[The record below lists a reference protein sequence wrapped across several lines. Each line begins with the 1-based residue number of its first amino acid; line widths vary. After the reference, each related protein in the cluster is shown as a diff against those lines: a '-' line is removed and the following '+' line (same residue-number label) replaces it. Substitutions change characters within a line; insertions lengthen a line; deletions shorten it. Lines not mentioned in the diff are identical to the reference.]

1 MQPPV
6 NSPPAAKGSAAPQMP
21 TGRRVPQPAEQS
33 APQNQAAAARVPH
46 CLLVDDSRMIR
57 KVSRRIISDLGYH
70 VDEAE
75 NGEEALNK
83 CKIAMPD
90 LIILDWDMPVMTGL
104 EFLVALRQKP
114 ATKRPKVVFCTTKKD
129 TFDIHKGIDH
139 GADEYVTKPFDEASL
154 MEKLKKIGAA

>member
-1 MQPPV
+1 M
-6 NSPPAAKGSAAPQMP
+6 A
-21 TGRRVPQPAEQS
+21 TGRRVPRPDRAS
-33 APQNQAAAARVPH
+33 STAAPAAATTAPY

-57 KVSRRIISDLGYH
+57 KVARRIVSDIGYH

-75 NGEEALNK
+75 NGEEALKK

-104 EFLVALRQKP
+104 EFLAALRDEP
-114 ATKRPKVVFCTTKKD
+114 TVKRPKVVFCTAKSD

-154 MEKLKKIGAA
+154 MAKLTKIGAA

>member
-1 MQPPV
+1 M
-6 NSPPAAKGSAAPQMP
+6 PARTAAQSMA
-21 TGRRVPQPAEQS
+21 TGRRVPHAEETLSPAVPAATS
-33 APQNQAAAARVPH
+33 AALH

-57 KVSRRIISDLGYH
+57 KVARRIVSDVGYH

-75 NGEEALNK
+75 NGEEALKK
-83 CKIAMPD
+83 CRISMPD

-104 EFLVALRQKP
+104 EFLAALRQEP
-114 ATKRPKVVFCTTKKD
+114 SGKRPKVVFCTTKKD

-154 MEKLKKIGAA
+154 MAKLTRIGAA

>member
-1 MQPPV
+1 M
-6 NSPPAAKGSAAPQMP
+6 A
-21 TGRRVPQPAEQS
+21 TGRRVPPSEAHLAASTPAAS
-33 APQNQAAAARVPH
+33 TNARQ

-57 KVSRRIISDLGYH
+57 KVARRIVSDAGYQ

-75 NGEEALNK
+75 NGQEALAK

-90 LIILDWDMPVMTGL
+90 LIVLDWDMPVMTGL
-104 EFLVALRQKP
+104 EFLTALRDEP
-114 ATKRPKVVFCTTKKD
+114 GSKRPKVVFCTAKSD

-154 MEKLKKIGAA
+154 MAKLKKIGAA

>member
-1 MQPPV
+1 M
-6 NSPPAAKGSAAPQMP
+6 A
-21 TGRRVPQPAEQS
+21 TGRRVPRPAEQCAS
-33 APQNQAAAARVPH
+33 GSTPAPARAPY

-57 KVSRRIISDLGYH
+57 KVARRIIADVGYQ

-75 NGEEALNK
+75 NGEEALKK

-104 EFLVALRQKP
+104 EFLAALRTQP
-114 ATKRPKVVFCTTKKD
+114 TVKRPKVVFCTTKKD
-129 TFDIHKGIDH
+129 TFDIHKGIDT

-154 MEKLKKIGAA
+154 MDKLKKIGAA

>member
-1 MQPPV
+1 MPVESQPTAPA
-6 NSPPAAKGSAAPQMP
+6 SAPPPQMP
-21 TGRRVPQPAEQS
+21 TGRRVPTQPHEQS
-33 APQNQAAAARVPH
+33 APETKATATQVPH

-57 KVSRRIISDLGYH
+57 KVSRRIISDIGYH

-75 NGEEALNK
+75 NGEEALKK

-104 EFLVALRQKP
+104 EFLAALRQEP
-114 ATKRPKVVFCTTKKD
+114 ATKRPKVVFCTARKD